1 MRKFLRDLVSSSW
14 CRMALLA
21 AGHRI
26 YLIELPISYAA
37 FEDHDIAV
45 VDIRDDVVISLASEQ
60 LLVYA
65 ADVLCG
71 IFIFP
76 AEIALLIEIVIV
88 ITDASHTVKVIDVIA
103 YKDLLYTDVVRSA
116 ELYEFI

>member
-1 MRKFLRDLVSSSW
+1 MRKLLRDLVSSSR
-14 CRMALLA
+14 CRMTFLA

-88 ITDASHTVKVIDVIA
+88 ITDASHTVKVIDIIA